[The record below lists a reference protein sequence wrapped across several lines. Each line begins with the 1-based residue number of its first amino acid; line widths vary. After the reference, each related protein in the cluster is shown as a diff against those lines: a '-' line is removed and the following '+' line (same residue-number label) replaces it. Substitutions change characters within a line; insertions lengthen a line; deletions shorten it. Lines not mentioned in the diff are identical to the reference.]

1 MLEISNLSL
10 DIPVGSSK
18 RYGRSLNFF
27 NNKVGGILKNKHNIT
42 YIRALNKINL
52 TIKKGERIA
61 LIGHNGSGK
70 STLLRVISNIF
81 KPSEGEIKGQFFTPL
96 LNRSFMVNEDHPGI
110 DAIKAHYLYSRRKV
124 RTQDYKNF
132 EKKVIEDSGLGKFIN
147 VPIRTYSTGMA
158 ERLQFCL
165 ATSFKD
171 NALAIDEG
179 FGTADSAFTSFA
191 IKKLN
196 KFMDSTETIV
206 FASHS
211 EALLTSFC
219 QRGIILKGG
228 VINFDG
234 PIKEAFDL
242 YHKEKTPENLSI

>member
-1 MLEISNLSL
+1 MLEIRNLSL

-18 RYGRSLNFF
+18 KYGRSLNVL
-27 NNKVGGILKNKHNIT
+27 NESIGGILKNKHDTT

-96 LNRSFMVNEDHPGI
+96 LNRAFMVNEDHSGI
-110 DAIKAHYLYSRRKV
+110 DAIKAHYLYAKRNVS
-124 RTQDYKNF
+124 TQDYKNF
-132 EKKVIEDSGLGKFIN
+132 EEKIIEESGLGTFIH

-165 ATSFKD
+165 ATSFND

-179 FGTADSAFTSFA
+179 FGTADSSFTSYA
-191 IKKLN
+191 TKKLDN
-196 KFMDSTETIV
+196 FMDSSETIV

-211 EALLTSFC
+211 EALLTDFC
-219 QRGIILKGG
+219 QRGIVLRGG
-228 VINFDG
+228 IINFDG
-234 PIKEAFDL
+234 PIKEAFNF
-242 YHKEKTPENLSI
+242 YHKEKITENLSI

>member
-1 MLEISNLSL
+1 
-10 DIPVGSSK
+10 
-18 RYGRSLNFF
+18 
-27 NNKVGGILKNKHNIT
+27 
-42 YIRALNKINL
+42 
-52 TIKKGERIA
+52 
-61 LIGHNGSGK
+61 
-70 STLLRVISNIF
+70 
-81 KPSEGEIKGQFFTPL
+81 
-96 LNRSFMVNEDHPGI
+96 
-110 DAIKAHYLYSRRKV
+110 
-124 RTQDYKNF
+124 
-132 EKKVIEDSGLGKFIN
+132 
-147 VPIRTYSTGMA
+147 MA
-158 ERLQFCL
+158 KL
-165 ATSFKD
+165 
-171 NALAIDEG
+171 
-179 FGTADSAFTSFA
+179 ADSAFTSFA